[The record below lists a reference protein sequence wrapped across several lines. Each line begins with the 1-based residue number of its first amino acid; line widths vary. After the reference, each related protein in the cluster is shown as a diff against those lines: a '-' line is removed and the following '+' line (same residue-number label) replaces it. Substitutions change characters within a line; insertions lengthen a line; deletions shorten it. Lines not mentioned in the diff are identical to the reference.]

1 MYPLQKISF
10 RSVIK
15 KDTACVVVKATPKQ
29 RLIAMVCDSELHTII
44 LWIVISMKLDV
55 GKKMAGLE
63 TMTWDCEKI

>member
-1 MYPLQKISF
+1 M
-10 RSVIK
+10 
-15 KDTACVVVKATPKQ
+15 VVKATPKQ

-63 TMTWDCEKI
+63 TMTWDCEKIYHVSELVELIIKVELHYL

>member
-1 MYPLQKISF
+1 M
-10 RSVIK
+10 
-15 KDTACVVVKATPKQ
+15 VVKATPKQ
-29 RLIAMVCDSELHTII
+29 RLIAMVCHSELHTII